1 MDGFG
6 LAMFYFGISVAILCA
21 MWAVPL
27 GLAHGALWINR
38 RLRARRAETVLE
50 FSPDTW
56 EENTEEII
64 RLSPGQRAALK
75 VIDPWERAER
85 FFKAS

>member
-50 FSPDTW
+50 FSPDVW
-56 EENTEEII
+56 EETTEEFEI
-64 RLSPGQRAALK
+64 LSPTQRAALK
-75 VIDPWERAER
+75 CSDPWERAER
-85 FFKAS
+85 FFHAS